1 MRTLRICLIASS
13 RFPIREPFAGG
24 LEAHIHALARTLTAR
39 GHEVSVFAAP
49 GSDPALDIH
58 PLDVEEFDA
67 SAVARAD
74 VSAPPA
80 AWMREHHAYLSLMLS
95 LARSGG
101 ERFDVIH
108 NNSLHHLPVAMSSTL
123 SVPMITT
130 LHTPP
135 TPWLESALRLASSAS
150 TFVAVSDFTAR
161 QWRDV
166 VRADVIRNGI
176 DTGQWTEGPGGPRA
190 VWFGRIVPEKAPHLA
205 IDAARRAGFGIDIA
219 GPAFDPAYFANEIRP
234 RLGDDV
240 RLLGHLGSAELSAVV
255 GRSAV
260 TVLTPRWE
268 EPYGLVAAES
278 MACGTP
284 VATFARGG
292 LVEVVG
298 TGGGRLAAPDDVSAL
313 ALSIT
318 DAAALPRA
326 EVRAHAL
333 RYHSLEAMV
342 DRYEDVYASMAPESR
357 AA

>member
-1 MRTLRICLIASS
+1 MRSLRICLIASS
-13 RFPIREPFAGG
+13 RFPVREPFAGG
-24 LEAHIHALARTLTAR
+24 LEAHIHALARTLRAR
-39 GHEVSVFAAP
+39 GHDVSVFAAP
-49 GSDPALDIH
+49 GSDPALGIH
-58 PLDVEEFDA
+58 PLDVDEFDV

-101 ERFDVIH
+101 ERFDVVH
-108 NNSLHHLPVAMSSTL
+108 NNSLHHLPVAMSSSL
-123 SVPMITT
+123 SIPMITT

-135 TPWLESALRLASSAS
+135 TPWLESALRFAS
-150 TFVAVSDFTAR
+150 TTSTYVAVSEFTAR

-166 VRADVIRNGI
+166 VHADVIHNGI
-176 DTGQWTEGPGGPRA
+176 DIDRWPAGPGGRRA
-190 VWFGRIVPEKAPHLA
+190 IWFGRIVPEKAPHLA
-205 IDAARRAGFGIDIA
+205 IDAARRAGFAIDIA
-219 GPAFDPAYFANEIRP
+219 GPAFDATYFSDEIRP

-240 RLLGHLGSAELSAVV
+240 RLLGHLGSADLAEVV
-255 GRSAV
+255 GRAAV
-260 TVLTPRWE
+260 TVLTPSWE

-298 TGGGRLAAPDDVSAL
+298 AGGGRLAAPDDVSAL
-313 ALSIT
+313 AVAIA

-333 RYHSLEAMV
+333 RHHSLETMV
-342 DRYEDVYASMAPESR
+342 DHYEDVYAALAPESR